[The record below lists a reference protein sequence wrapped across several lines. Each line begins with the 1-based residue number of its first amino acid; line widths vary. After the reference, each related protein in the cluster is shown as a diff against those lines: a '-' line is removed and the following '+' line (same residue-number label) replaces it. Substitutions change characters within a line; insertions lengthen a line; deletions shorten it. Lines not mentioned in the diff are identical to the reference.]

1 MIPALADGMLQRGE
15 GLAAVKRQAPVMEV
29 SVAGTTPLP
38 RSKEGTHPGRFS
50 HVRNAETPTESGP
63 LWRCGRPTVRDGG
76 ILWREQDAQEANA
89 GGRKPTG
96 NRNDVAAPPGGRCWV
111 TGRIPS
117 HGARAP
123 KGALTWAGEL

>member
-1 MIPALADGMLQRGE
+1 MLRNPSPVDGMLQWGTGR
-15 GLAAVKRQAPVMEV
+15 AVEKRQAPVVEV
-29 SVAGTTPLP
+29 AMTGTTPPP

-63 LWRCGRPTVRDGG
+63 LRRPGRPTGRNGG

-96 NRNDVAAPPGGRCWV
+96 NHN
-111 TGRIPS
+111 
-117 HGARAP
+117 ARDCSS
-123 KGALTWAGEL
+123 K